1 MNEVEFLKETVKKLI
16 YAIEQNQVS
25 SVKTPQIQ
33 PTLAKYS
40 TVEMNGNGGAEPT
53 NLPNLMKPSKST
65 RNGSRTATTKHGSK
79 SFFRGS
85 QEHIDLPD
93 KFSVTLGS
101 VQGAESA
108 TGGSQPILPSTS
120 EILFLKRLLY
130 LKASIDNESTLNAFS
145 VPFEQEKRRESAN
158 PDEMRLNVSSVV
170 SKQEYA
176 ELSSTQQ
183 QIQDQYHQAL
193 AQPPKTAAIMNPRN
207 KTQMQTYGKGD
218 NMGLQ
223 QYLEHRGTDYKKI

>member
-1 MNEVEFLKETVKKLI
+1 MT
-16 YAIEQNQVS
+16 
-25 SVKTPQIQ
+25 
-33 PTLAKYS
+33 
-40 TVEMNGNGGAEPT
+40 
-53 NLPNLMKPSKST
+53 
-65 RNGSRTATTKHGSK
+65 
-79 SFFRGS
+79 
-85 QEHIDLPD
+85 
-93 KFSVTLGS
+93 
-101 VQGAESA
+101 
-108 TGGSQPILPSTS
+108 GSQPILPSTS

-170 SKQEYA
+170 SKQECA

-193 AQPPKTAAIMNPRN
+193 AQPPKTAAITNPRN
-207 KTQMQTYGKGD
+207 KTQMQSYGRGD

-223 QYLEHRGTDYKKI
+223 QFLEHRGTDYKKI